1 MGDADVR
8 DQLREAARA
17 HRPDRER
24 IMARVERGMAAPG
37 DVRRG
42 RHPVVAPWMR
52 IAGATAAVAGV
63 FVLAGYA
70 VASAVQDDRAEQTVA
85 TRSTPPAAS
94 SSGASSSGASSSG
107 APQPSSAGLRAR
119 GTIDAGSNAYWAQSD
134 VAFANDRALSV
145 LTVELRVARTGGVTD
160 TGNWRDLPA
169 EDFAVSVRAE
179 GRFLVYR
186 WTLKAGRTARAG
198 RHVFAAQ
205 YNHAEGAR
213 DPKGDSYTVRGVAS
227 GRQIEAHGG
236 FA

>member
-24 IMARVERGMAAPG
+24 IMARVERGMTAPG

-42 RHPVVAPWMR
+42 RRPVVAPWMR

-70 VASAVQDDRAEQTVA
+70 VASAVQDGRAEQTVA
-85 TRSTPPAAS
+85 TRSSSPAAS
-94 SSGASSSGASSSG
+94 SSGAPSSG

-134 VAFANDRALSV
+134 VAFTNDRALSA

-169 EDFAVSVRAE
+169 ADFAVSVRPE

-186 WTLKAGRTARAG
+186 WTLKDGHTARAG